1 MLSKVGDNV
10 NIKKNIK
17 LNVQKK
23 KKMSRTTKYSFE
35 EFIIELV
42 RYLKFNVDR

>member
-23 KKMSRTTKYSFE
+23 KKMS
-35 EFIIELV
+35 
-42 RYLKFNVDR
+42 